1 MNLLKILKEGAD
13 QRLAGRKDTDKI
25 LNHWIE
31 LNRHSSKK
39 MKALISSKTTKSN
52 SGVYGYF

>member
-1 MNLLKILKEGAD
+1 MNLLKILKEGAE

-31 LNRHSSKK
+31 LNRHSSK
-39 MKALISSKTTKSN
+39 SHPVT
-52 SGVYGYF
+52 